1 MGKIKRIILT
11 VLVLI
16 GLALSIELCVVY
28 YNANFIVDARPS
40 ICAISE
46 SIDCDSVAK
55 TAYSQFFG
63 IPLSLWGV
71 FFYLFV
77 LFMTYVDKIR
87 KAKFLSFL
95 NVFKNQSS
103 YIFCVGL
110 ISFIISMILG
120 CISVKKI
127 NSICVF
133 CFMTYFIDLLI
144 TLVSKNWGN
153 GLFYE
158 VKQSIQ
164 DFVDA
169 IKVKRYAF
177 WFILIV
183 LFAFAFL
190 SYTTVSN
197 ILTPQIAKKKEMLS
211 AFSEYSNLVDGNIMG
226 PKDANVI
233 IHEFMD
239 FNCGGCFLA
248 NLYLHRIINEFE
260 NVKVIQHNVPLDKTC
275 NHNMKFDGH
284 KNSCL
289 KTSYALAAA
298 KQNRYWEM
306 SDILFAENPETEKE
320 IIEKARLVDFDIKKL
335 KEDAHSAEIKEEIK
349 KSIEFADS
357 KNVDGTPTFYIG
369 IRRILGTTSYPA
381 FKQIVIEQGGKEKI
395 NHD

>member
-1 MGKIKRIILT
+1 MSKTKRIILT
-11 VLVLI
+11 VLALI
-16 GLALSIELCVVY
+16 GLALSIELCIVY
-28 YNANFIVDARPS
+28 YNANFNLEAKPS

-46 SIDCDSVAK
+46 SMDCDSVAR

-71 FFYLFV
+71 FLYLFF
-77 LFMTYVDKIR
+77 LFMIYVDKI
-87 KAKFLSFL
+87 KKIKFLNFL
-95 NVFKNQSS
+95 NVFKNQTS
-103 YIFCVGL
+103 YIFCIGL
-110 ISFIISMILG
+110 LSFIISMILG

-127 NSICVF
+127 NSICIF
-133 CFMTYFIDLLI
+133 CFMTYLIDLLI
-144 TLVSKNWGN
+144 ALTSKNWGN

-158 VKQSIQ
+158 IKQSIE
-164 DFVDA
+164 DFIEA

-177 WFILIV
+177 WFVLLILLASSV
-183 LFAFAFL
+183 L

-197 ILTPQIAKKKEMLS
+197 ILTPQIAKKKEMLN
-211 AFSEYSNLVDGNIMG
+211 AFNEYRNLVDGNIMG

-260 NVKVIQHNVPLDKTC
+260 NVKVIQHNLPLDKTC
-275 NHNMKFDGH
+275 NHNMRSEGH

-306 SDILFAENPETEKE
+306 SDILFAENPETEKD
-320 IIEKARLVDFDIKKL
+320 IIEKARLVDFDIRKL
-335 KEDAHSAEIKEEIK
+335 KEDAHSNEIKEEIK

-357 KNVDGTPTFYIG
+357 KNVDGTPTLYIG
-369 IRRILGTTSYPA
+369 IRKILGISSYPEL
-381 FKQIVIEQGGKEKI
+381 KKIVIEQGGKEKI
-395 NHD
+395 KHE

>member
-1 MGKIKRIILT
+1 MSKTKRIILT
-11 VLVLI
+11 VLALN
-16 GLALSIELCVVY
+16 GLAISIELCIVY
-28 YNANFIVDARPS
+28 YNANFNLEAKPS

-46 SIDCDSVAK
+46 SMDCDSVAR

-71 FFYLFV
+71 FLYLFF
-77 LFMTYVDKIR
+77 LFMIYVDKI
-87 KAKFLSFL
+87 KKIKFLNFL
-95 NVFKNQSS
+95 NVFKNQTS
-103 YIFCVGL
+103 YIFCIGL
-110 ISFIISMILG
+110 LSFIISMILG

-127 NSICVF
+127 NSICIF
-133 CFMTYFIDLLI
+133 CFMTYLIDLLI
-144 TLVSKNWGN
+144 ALTSKNWGN

-158 VKQSIQ
+158 IKQSIE
-164 DFVDA
+164 DFIEA

-177 WFILIV
+177 WFVLLILLASSV
-183 LFAFAFL
+183 L

-197 ILTPQIAKKKEMLS
+197 ILTPQIAKKKEMLN
-211 AFSEYSNLVDGNIMG
+211 AFNEYRNLVDGNIMG

-260 NVKVIQHNVPLDKTC
+260 NVKVIQHNLPLDKTC
-275 NHNMKFDGH
+275 NHNMRSEGH

-306 SDILFAENPETEKE
+306 SDILFAENPETEKD
-320 IIEKARLVDFDIKKL
+320 IIEKARLVDFDIRKL
-335 KEDAHSAEIKEEIK
+335 KEDAHSNEIKEEIK

-357 KNVDGTPTFYIG
+357 KNVDGTPTLYIG
-369 IRRILGTTSYPA
+369 IRKILGISSYPEL
-381 FKQIVIEQGGKEKI
+381 KKIVIEQGGKEKI
-395 NHD
+395 KHE

>member
-1 MGKIKRIILT
+1 MSKTKRIILT
-11 VLVLI
+11 VLALI
-16 GLALSIELCVVY
+16 GLALSIELCIVY
-28 YNANFIVDARPS
+28 YNANFNLEAKPS

-46 SIDCDSVAK
+46 SMDCDSVAR

-71 FFYLFV
+71 FLYLFF
-77 LFMTYVDKIR
+77 LFMIYVDKI
-87 KAKFLSFL
+87 KKIKFLNFL
-95 NVFKNQSS
+95 NVFKNQTS
-103 YIFCVGL
+103 YIFCIGL
-110 ISFIISMILG
+110 LSFIISMILG

-127 NSICVF
+127 NSICIF
-133 CFMTYFIDLLI
+133 CFMTYFIDLII
-144 TLVSKNWGN
+144 TLVSKDWRSGI
-153 GLFYE
+153 FSE
-158 VKQSIQ
+158 VKHSIE
-164 DFVDA
+164 DFVEA

-177 WFILIV
+177 WFILLILLV
-183 LFAFAFL
+183 CSVL

-197 ILTPQIAKKKEMLS
+197 ILTPQIAKKKEMLNS
-211 AFSEYSNLVDGNIMG
+211 FNEYRNLVDGNIMG

-260 NVKVIQHNVPLDKTC
+260 NVKVIQHNLPLDKTC
-275 NHNMKFDGH
+275 NHNMRSEGH

-306 SDILFAENPETEKE
+306 SDILFAENPETEKD
-320 IIEKARLVDFDIKKL
+320 IIEKARLVDFDIRKL
-335 KEDAHSAEIKEEIK
+335 KEDAHSNEIKEEIK

-357 KNVDGTPTFYIG
+357 KNVDGTPTLYIG
-369 IRRILGTTSYPA
+369 IRKILGISSYPEL
-381 FKQIVIEQGGKEKI
+381 KKIVIEQGGKEKI
-395 NHD
+395 KHE

>member
-1 MGKIKRIILT
+1 MSKTKRIILT
-11 VLVLI
+11 VLALI
-16 GLALSIELCVVY
+16 GLALSIELCIVY
-28 YNANFIVDARPS
+28 YNANFNLEAKPS

-46 SIDCDSVAK
+46 SMDCDSVAR

-71 FFYLFV
+71 FLYLFF
-77 LFMTYVDKIR
+77 LFMIYVDKI
-87 KAKFLSFL
+87 KKIKFLNFL
-95 NVFKNQSS
+95 NVFKNQIS
-103 YIFCVGL
+103 YIFCIGL
-110 ISFIISMILG
+110 LSFIISMILG

-127 NSICVF
+127 NSICIF
-133 CFMTYFIDLLI
+133 CFMTYLIDLLI
-144 TLVSKNWGN
+144 ALTSKNWGN

-158 VKQSIQ
+158 IKQSIE
-164 DFVDA
+164 DFIEA

-177 WFILIV
+177 WFVLLILLASSV
-183 LFAFAFL
+183 L

-197 ILTPQIAKKKEMLS
+197 ILTPQIAKKKEMLN
-211 AFSEYSNLVDGNIMG
+211 AFNEYRNLVDGNIMG

-260 NVKVIQHNVPLDKTC
+260 NVKVIQHNLPLDKTC
-275 NHNMKFDGH
+275 NHNMRSEGH

-306 SDILFAENPETEKE
+306 SDILFAENPETEKD
-320 IIEKARLVDFDIKKL
+320 IIEKARLVDFDIRKL
-335 KEDAHSAEIKEEIK
+335 KEDAHSNEIKEEIK

-357 KNVDGTPTFYIG
+357 KNVDGTPTLYIG
-369 IRRILGTTSYPA
+369 IRKILGISSYPEL
-381 FKQIVIEQGGKEKI
+381 KKIVIEQGGKEKI
-395 NHD
+395 KHE